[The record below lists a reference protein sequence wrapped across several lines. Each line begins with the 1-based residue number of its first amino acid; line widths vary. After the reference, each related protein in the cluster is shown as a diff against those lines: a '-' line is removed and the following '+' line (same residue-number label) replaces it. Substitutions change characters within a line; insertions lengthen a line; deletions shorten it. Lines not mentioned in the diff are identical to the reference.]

1 MGARAPESVA
11 PSLADRFR
19 AIYEAE
25 LDYVW
30 NSLRRLGVP
39 RCDLEDQ
46 AHDVFAAAYRC
57 LDSYD
62 PTRPLRPW
70 LFGIAFRVASEHRR
84 DRDRSHADLDSAAQ
98 LAGGGP
104 GPEEEA
110 MASQQRRLVLAA
122 LERVELDRRAVFV
135 MHELNGH
142 AMPEIA
148 EALSIP
154 LNTAYSRL
162 RLARRDFAE
171 AVQGVAAQQRS
182 VR

>member
-1 MGARAPESVA
+1 MVAAAPDSA
-11 PSLADRFR
+11 LCNPADRFR
-19 AIYEAE
+19 AIYVAE

-39 RCDLEDQ
+39 RRDLEDL
-46 AHDVFAAAYRC
+46 AHDVFAAAYRS
-57 LDSYD
+57 LSSYD
-62 PTRPLRPW
+62 ASRPLRPW
-70 LFGIAFRVASEHRR
+70 LFGIAFRVASQVRR
-84 DRDRSHADLDSAAQ
+84 DRDRAHLDLAE
-98 LAGGGP
+98 AGEIAGRGP
-104 GPEEEA
+104 GPEDAA
-110 MASQQRRLVLAA
+110 MASEERKLVLDA
-122 LERVELDRRAVFV
+122 LGKLELDRRAVFV

-171 AVQGVAAQQRS
+171 AVQTLSAREKTS
-182 VR
+182 R